1 MYLYGVPALN
11 LLLWYAVRNTF
22 QVCFSCLLVAV
33 RPGCTAAFS
42 PFSPMTCSHGYPTS
56 IFLSRNSAC
65 SYCLFSLLALGYSAQ
80 GCPWHSLIQIHMV
93 SREPPG
99 EPPWGGGGKE
109 GLSSLCM
116 TTDTQSSHKNFFK
129 SLSASV
135 PTQRVLL
142 FDRCPWMFF
151 SLLLLS
157 FPLPW
162 CVFQKARVRMLSQM
176 KARVAYSS
184 SPVPSCSR
192 GWFYA
197 FSSERTPELP

>member
-1 MYLYGVPALN
+1 MYSCLFALLTNDLLTRLSHFDISVKEFGV
-11 LLLWYAVRNTF
+11 LLLFVFPAGSWIQCSRLPLAFPHSNTY
-22 QVCFSCLLVAV
+22 
-33 RPGCTAAFS
+33 G
-42 PFSPMTCSHGYPTS
+42 
-56 IFLSRNSAC
+56 LSRA
-65 SYCLFSLLALGYSAQ
+65 
-80 GCPWHSLIQIHMV
+80 
-93 SREPPG
+93 
-99 EPPWGGGGKE
+99 PWGAPLGGGKE